1 MEKLAYM
8 RFFSYL
14 CNRNKIYK
22 VMEEELTC
30 FEVET
35 TYKSGRKK
43 NEVIVS
49 KDEESMWR
57 YYDKHHNKNLVA
69 SSVIVDAWGQ

>member
-1 MEKLAYM
+1 
-8 RFFSYL
+8 
-14 CNRNKIYK
+14 
-22 VMEEELTC
+22 MEEELTC
-30 FEVET
+30 FEIET
-35 TYKSGRKK
+35 AYKSGRRK

-57 YYDKHHNKNLVA
+57 YYDKHHNKSLVA